1 MSEEREQGD
10 ERMRV
15 KAKVTA
21 KGQITIPKAVRDRLG
36 IREGDAVYFVEDEHG
51 VHVERDPEAFRR
63 ALEKWDGYLT
73 HLKGRDPDELV
84 EEMRGR

>member
-1 MSEEREQGD
+1 
-10 ERMRV
+10 MRV

-21 KGQITIPKAVRDRLG
+21 KGQITLPKAVRDRLG

-51 VHVERDPEAFRR
+51 VHVEPDMPAFDR
-63 ALEKWDGYLT
+63 ALEKWRGVWRDDPLF
-73 HLKGRDPDELV
+73 KGKTTDEII